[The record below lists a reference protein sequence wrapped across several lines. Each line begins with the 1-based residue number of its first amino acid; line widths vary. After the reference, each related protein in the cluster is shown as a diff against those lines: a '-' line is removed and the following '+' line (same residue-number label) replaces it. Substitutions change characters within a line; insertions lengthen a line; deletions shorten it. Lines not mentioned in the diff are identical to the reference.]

1 MIILNKRSFLGLTA
15 ARERQW
21 REFWDEKVK
30 IMLSTLEK
38 GCSIGHH
45 IHKTSSEII
54 YVIEGEAKCVL
65 DGKEEIVRGGT
76 VPIARKGLV
85 ILSETNSEE
94 ILDNVRC
101 QFQEQ

>member
-45 IHKTSSEII
+45 IHKTSSEIT

-65 DGKEEIVRGGT
+65 DGKEEIVRAGQCHYC
-76 VPIARKGLV
+76 PKGACHSLR
-85 ILSETNSEE
+85 NDSEE
-94 ILDNVRC
+94 ILVMFDVVSER
-101 QFQEQ
+101 